1 MPPTL
6 GWMCWVVVP
15 MQPERDERRSH
26 GGAFSDRPDT
36 DANQV
41 TTDPGTDSYTDDIQK
56 HALQNPLAESTSA
69 YWPPRAAAF
78 GGHPLGQ
85 RRAGSGP

>member
-1 MPPTL
+1 M
-6 GWMCWVVVP
+6 VVQ
-15 MQPERDERRSH
+15 MHPERDQRRLH
-26 GGAFSDRPDT
+26 EAPFSNRADT
-36 DANQV
+36 ATNQV

-56 HALQNPLAESTSA
+56 HALQDLLAESPSA

-78 GGHPLGQ
+78 EGHPLGQ